1 MTEGG
6 ANVPKDPNDGLSFL
20 IQYEPQNML
29 EIFVDA
35 EEANIR

>member
-6 ANVPKDPNDGLSFL
+6 ANLNKTNDGESLGFT
-20 IQYEPQNML
+20 IQYEPENML

-35 EEANIR
+35 E